1 MRNRPYKLYHYTSRY
16 HLEKILSDR
25 KLKLTQS
32 NLLEP
37 KHLHVENGVLVDE
50 TDGYKP
56 CLWAT
61 DKPYFD
67 AEKKVLSG
75 AKYDKTE
82 VQIVLLDT
90 SGFVYWDDWAKE
102 NKMDPS
108 WRSRFIKGK
117 NYSHWWISEQEYPI
131 NKETAI
137 IRYRPDIARET
148 TPIEL

>member
-1 MRNRPYKLYHYTSRY
+1 MSKPYKLYHYTSRY

-25 KLKLTQS
+25 KLILTQS

-37 KHLHVENGVLVDE
+37 KHPHFENGVIVDE
-50 TDGYKP
+50 TDSYKP

-61 DKPYFD
+61 DRPYFD

-82 VQIVLLDT
+82 VQTILLDT
-90 SGFVYWDDWAKE
+90 TSFVYWDDWAKE
-102 NKMDPS
+102 NGMNLS
-108 WRSRFIKGK
+108 WRKRFIKGT

-131 NKETAI
+131 NKKTAI
-137 IRYRPDIARET
+137 IKFRPDIERDMQ
-148 TPIEL
+148 PIEL